1 MIEEL
6 ISSQSSLSV
15 NQLLPTQIIKLC
27 RFSKCLIFDYVIEKR
42 WWKHWLNFFFSHDVH
57 FFIHFVNKQ
66 PESGLS
72 LKSWLNFLRLLRS
85 KLLNP
90 INHGGGPYG
99 PPAWKSAVFG
109 RKNEI
114 FQKKIS
120 LCLFV
125 CVCVCVF
132 VCVCVCGRV
141 CVSDCL
147 SLSVLTGC
155 LNVSV
160 LNHPSWHRTL

>member
-114 FQKKIS
+114 FQKWMDGKSPPQAPQPHLYPTI
-120 LCLFV
+120 LLY
-125 CVCVCVF
+125 
-132 VCVCVCGRV
+132 
-141 CVSDCL
+141 L
-147 SLSVLTGC
+147 LEPL
-155 LNVSV
+155 
-160 LNHPSWHRTL
+160 LNHLWNV